1 MQGVALV
8 EAREG
13 NRSEGKKVQR
23 GGVLGCGVWG
33 EHQQGL
39 RESGRLVTPQRFANS
54 HTRASVCDVG
64 LLPATLGLP
73 SPT

>member
-1 MQGVALV
+1 M
-8 EAREG
+8 
-13 NRSEGKKVQR
+13 
-23 GGVLGCGVWG
+23 WG

-39 RESGRLVTPQRFANS
+39 RGSGRLATPQRFADS
-54 HTRASVCDVG
+54 HTRASVCDAG